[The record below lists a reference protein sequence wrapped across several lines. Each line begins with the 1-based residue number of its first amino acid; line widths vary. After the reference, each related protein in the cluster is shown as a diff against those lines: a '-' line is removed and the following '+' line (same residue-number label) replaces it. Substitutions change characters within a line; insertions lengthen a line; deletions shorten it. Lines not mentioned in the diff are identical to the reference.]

1 MAHRFIPAGAGNT
14 HYPGG
19 ITPKYPVY
27 PRWRGE
33 HTTVGSWEDEEIGLI
48 LPSNSGH
55 AAK

>member
-1 MAHRFIPAGAGNT
+1 MKPLAADLA
-14 HYPGG
+14 
-19 ITPKYPVY
+19 VY